1 MKTNFNLSEW
11 ALRHRSLVWYF
22 MAIFAVMGVASYI
35 NLGREEDPS
44 FTIKTMLIQAQ
55 WPGASVDEMSKQV
68 TERIERKLEELEALD
83 YTKSM
88 TTPGQTIVF
97 VNLRDATK
105 GRDVP
110 NVWLRVRNM
119 IRDIRA
125 EFPPGVTEP
134 AFNDR
139 FGDVFGN
146 VYAFTADGLTQRQ
159 LRDYVE
165 RARRE
170 VLLIPNVGKV
180 DLIGAQDEVI
190 FAEFSVRQIA
200 ALGLNE
206 QDILRT
212 LQAQNAIVPS
222 GVVEAG
228 PERIILRVGGQFIS
242 EESLRSINLR
252 VNDRFFRLSDLVTI
266 TRGYADPPQMLYRVN
281 GEPAIGLAI
290 GMKSGANLLHFG
302 EALKEKM
309 NTIIG
314 ELPIGVGV
322 HQVSDQPVI
331 VEESVSQFTHA
342 LFEAVAIVLV
352 VSFLSLG
359 LRPGLVVALAI
370 PLVLAMTFVALE
382 YLHISLQR
390 VSLGALII
398 ALGLLVDDAM
408 IAVEMM
414 VSRLERGDPLN
425 KAATF
430 VYTST
435 AFPML
440 TGTMVTV
447 ASFLPIGLNSSNAGE
462 YTFTLFVVI
471 AVSLILSWI
480 VAVIFT
486 PLLGVT
492 LLPAKLKKHDEKPS
506 RSSALFRHSLE
517 LVMRRPWLTVAI
529 SAVLFLV
536 SLFGMKFVPQQFF
549 PPSSRS
555 ELVVDFTLPQNA
567 SIAATKAAMDRFERQ
582 LAGNK
587 DVDSWSS
594 YVGQG
599 AIRFVLAFDIQMP
612 NPSYGQIIIVSKDV
626 AARDRLRTQLKEMA
640 HREFVGIDVQVELL
654 PMGPPAGRP
663 VQYRVSG
670 PDVQKVRELA
680 QQLAAKIGTHPL
692 LEDVGF
698 NWMEPSRVVKLEVLQ
713 DKARQLGVT
722 SEAIAQTMNSVVGGA
737 HITQVR
743 DDIYLVNVLAR
754 ARDAERGSIETLQNL
769 QLMAGNGKSIPLAAV
784 ANFHYELEQPLVWRR
799 DRVPTVTVRAGII
812 GPTQPATIVQQLS
825 GRVDEFKRTL
835 PAGYR
840 VEIGGPVEESAKS
853 QGPIAAVIPLMLF
866 TMATILM
873 IQLQSFQRLFL
884 VLAVAPL
891 GLIGVVAAMIP
902 SNSPMGFVAILGV
915 LALVGILIRNSVILI
930 VQIEEHRRDGM
941 GPWDAVLDATIHR
954 TRPIMLTAAAASLAL
969 IPISREGFWAPMA
982 FAMMGGIIVG
992 TLLTL
997 LFLPA
1002 LYVAWFRVKPP
1013 VEAIKKATP
1022 TAGAHQHAEDG
1033 QNQQENLAE
1042 SRLCEANQ

>member
-440 TGTMVTV
+440 TGTLVTV

-492 LLPAKLKKHDEKPS
+492 LLPAKLKKHDEKPN
-506 RSSALFRHSLE
+506 RASALFRRSLE
-517 LVMRRPWLTVAI
+517 LVMRR
-529 SAVLFLV
+529 
-536 SLFGMKFVPQQFF
+536 VPT
-549 PPSSRS
+549 SY
-555 ELVVDFTLPQNA
+555 
-567 SIAATKAAMDRFERQ
+567 SIK
-582 LAGNK
+582 
-587 DVDSWSS
+587 
-594 YVGQG
+594 
-599 AIRFVLAFDIQMP
+599 
-612 NPSYGQIIIVSKDV
+612 
-626 AARDRLRTQLKEMA
+626 
-640 HREFVGIDVQVELL
+640 HELL
-654 PMGPPAGRP
+654 AQRRSLTRILVLGSSHELNGVRP
-663 VQYRVSG
+663 RQF
-670 PDVQKVRELA
+670 
-680 QQLAAKIGTHPL
+680 QL
-692 LEDVGF
+692 
-698 NWMEPSRVVKLEVLQ
+698 
-713 DKARQLGVT
+713 
-722 SEAIAQTMNSVVGGA
+722 SVPKG
-737 HITQVR
+737 
-743 DDIYLVNVLAR
+743 
-754 ARDAERGSIETLQNL
+754 
-769 QLMAGNGKSIPLAAV
+769 V
-784 ANFHYELEQPLVWRR
+784 ANDDPFNDPLRLSR
-799 DRVPTVTVRAGII
+799 VRAG
-812 GPTQPATIVQQLS
+812 PA
-825 GRVDEFKRTL
+825 RVSSLRGNT
-835 PAGYR
+835 P
-840 VEIGGPVEESAKS
+840 
-853 QGPIAAVIPLMLF
+853 
-866 TMATILM
+866 
-873 IQLQSFQRLFL
+873 RL
-884 VLAVAPL
+884 
-891 GLIGVVAAMIP
+891 
-902 SNSPMGFVAILGV
+902 
-915 LALVGILIRNSVILI
+915 
-930 VQIEEHRRDGM
+930 
-941 GPWDAVLDATIHR
+941 
-954 TRPIMLTAAAASLAL
+954 
-969 IPISREGFWAPMA
+969 
-982 FAMMGGIIVG
+982 
-992 TLLTL
+992 
-997 LFLPA
+997 
-1002 LYVAWFRVKPP
+1002 
-1013 VEAIKKATP
+1013 
-1022 TAGAHQHAEDG
+1022 
-1033 QNQQENLAE
+1033 
-1042 SRLCEANQ
+1042 

>member
-1 MKTNFNLSEW
+1 MTTNFNLSEW

-68 TERIERKLEELEALD
+68 TERIERKLEELDALD

-119 IRDIRA
+119 IKDIRA

-165 RARRE
+165 RVRRD

-242 EESLRSINLR
+242 EESLRTINLR

-414 VSRLERGDPLN
+414 VSRLELGDPLN

-480 VAVIFT
+480 VAVI
-486 PLLGVT
+486 
-492 LLPAKLKKHDEKPS
+492 
-506 RSSALFRHSLE
+506 
-517 LVMRRPWLTVAI
+517 
-529 SAVLFLV
+529 
-536 SLFGMKFVPQQFF
+536 
-549 PPSSRS
+549 
-555 ELVVDFTLPQNA
+555 
-567 SIAATKAAMDRFERQ
+567 
-582 LAGNK
+582 
-587 DVDSWSS
+587 
-594 YVGQG
+594 
-599 AIRFVLAFDIQMP
+599 
-612 NPSYGQIIIVSKDV
+612 
-626 AARDRLRTQLKEMA
+626 
-640 HREFVGIDVQVELL
+640 
-654 PMGPPAGRP
+654 
-663 VQYRVSG
+663 
-670 PDVQKVRELA
+670 
-680 QQLAAKIGTHPL
+680 
-692 LEDVGF
+692 
-698 NWMEPSRVVKLEVLQ
+698 
-713 DKARQLGVT
+713 
-722 SEAIAQTMNSVVGGA
+722 
-737 HITQVR
+737 
-743 DDIYLVNVLAR
+743 
-754 ARDAERGSIETLQNL
+754 
-769 QLMAGNGKSIPLAAV
+769 
-784 ANFHYELEQPLVWRR
+784 
-799 DRVPTVTVRAGII
+799 
-812 GPTQPATIVQQLS
+812 
-825 GRVDEFKRTL
+825 
-835 PAGYR
+835 
-840 VEIGGPVEESAKS
+840 
-853 QGPIAAVIPLMLF
+853 
-866 TMATILM
+866 
-873 IQLQSFQRLFL
+873 
-884 VLAVAPL
+884 
-891 GLIGVVAAMIP
+891 
-902 SNSPMGFVAILGV
+902 
-915 LALVGILIRNSVILI
+915 
-930 VQIEEHRRDGM
+930 
-941 GPWDAVLDATIHR
+941 
-954 TRPIMLTAAAASLAL
+954 
-969 IPISREGFWAPMA
+969 
-982 FAMMGGIIVG
+982 
-992 TLLTL
+992 
-997 LFLPA
+997 
-1002 LYVAWFRVKPP
+1002 
-1013 VEAIKKATP
+1013 
-1022 TAGAHQHAEDG
+1022 
-1033 QNQQENLAE
+1033 
-1042 SRLCEANQ
+1042 

>member
-165 RARRE
+165 RVRRD

-492 LLPAKLKKHDEKPS
+492 LLPAKLQKHDEKPS
-506 RSSALFRHSLE
+506 RASALFRRSLE
-517 LVMRRPWLTVAI
+517 SVMRRPWLTVAI

-567 SIAATKAAMDRFERQ
+567 SIAATKAAMDRFERH

-930 VQIEEHRRDGM
+930 VQIEEHQRDGM

-992 TLLTL
+992 TVLTL

>member
-22 MAIFAVMGVASYI
+22 MAIFAAMGVASYI

-134 AFNDR
+134 TFNDR

-414 VSRLERGDPLN
+414 VSRLELGDPLN

-492 LLPAKLKKHDEKPS
+492 LLPAKLKKHHEKPS
-506 RSSALFRHSLE
+506 RASALFRRSLE
-517 LVMRRPWLTVAI
+517 SVMRRPWLTVAI

-743 DDIYLVNVLAR
+743 DDIYWRMFSPERATRNAAR
-754 ARDAERGSIETLQNL
+754 LRHCKICNS
-769 QLMAGNGKSIPLAAV
+769 
-784 ANFHYELEQPLVWRR
+784 W
-799 DRVPTVTVRAGII
+799 
-812 GPTQPATIVQQLS
+812 PATGSPSRSPPLRTSTTNSSNPSS
-825 GRVDEFKRTL
+825 G
-835 PAGYR
+835 
-840 VEIGGPVEESAKS
+840 GGTGCPPSPCGQASSAPRS
-853 QGPIAAVIPLMLF
+853 RPR
-866 TMATILM
+866 
-873 IQLQSFQRLFL
+873 SC
-884 VLAVAPL
+884 
-891 GLIGVVAAMIP
+891 
-902 SNSPMGFVAILGV
+902 NS
-915 LALVGILIRNSVILI
+915 
-930 VQIEEHRRDGM
+930 
-941 GPWDAVLDATIHR
+941 
-954 TRPIMLTAAAASLAL
+954 
-969 IPISREGFWAPMA
+969 
-982 FAMMGGIIVG
+982 
-992 TLLTL
+992 
-997 LFLPA
+997 
-1002 LYVAWFRVKPP
+1002 
-1013 VEAIKKATP
+1013 
-1022 TAGAHQHAEDG
+1022 
-1033 QNQQENLAE
+1033 
-1042 SRLCEANQ
+1042 

>member
-119 IRDIRA
+119 IKDIRA

-165 RARRE
+165 RVRRD

-414 VSRLERGDPLN
+414 VSRLELGDPLN

-440 TGTMVTV
+440 TGTLVTV

-471 AVSLILSWI
+471 AISLILSWI

-506 RSSALFRHSLE
+506 RSSALFRRSLE

-529 SAVLFLV
+529 SVVLFLV

-612 NPSYGQIIIVSKDV
+612 NPNYGQIIIVS
-626 AARDRLRTQLKEMA
+626 
-640 HREFVGIDVQVELL
+640 
-654 PMGPPAGRP
+654 
-663 VQYRVSG
+663 
-670 PDVQKVRELA
+670 
-680 QQLAAKIGTHPL
+680 
-692 LEDVGF
+692 
-698 NWMEPSRVVKLEVLQ
+698 
-713 DKARQLGVT
+713 
-722 SEAIAQTMNSVVGGA
+722 
-737 HITQVR
+737 
-743 DDIYLVNVLAR
+743 
-754 ARDAERGSIETLQNL
+754 
-769 QLMAGNGKSIPLAAV
+769 
-784 ANFHYELEQPLVWRR
+784 
-799 DRVPTVTVRAGII
+799 
-812 GPTQPATIVQQLS
+812 
-825 GRVDEFKRTL
+825 
-835 PAGYR
+835 
-840 VEIGGPVEESAKS
+840 
-853 QGPIAAVIPLMLF
+853 
-866 TMATILM
+866 
-873 IQLQSFQRLFL
+873 
-884 VLAVAPL
+884 
-891 GLIGVVAAMIP
+891 
-902 SNSPMGFVAILGV
+902 
-915 LALVGILIRNSVILI
+915 
-930 VQIEEHRRDGM
+930 
-941 GPWDAVLDATIHR
+941 
-954 TRPIMLTAAAASLAL
+954 
-969 IPISREGFWAPMA
+969 
-982 FAMMGGIIVG
+982 
-992 TLLTL
+992 
-997 LFLPA
+997 
-1002 LYVAWFRVKPP
+1002 
-1013 VEAIKKATP
+1013 
-1022 TAGAHQHAEDG
+1022 
-1033 QNQQENLAE
+1033 
-1042 SRLCEANQ
+1042 